1 MRLLVKHQATYHYE
15 APIASAIQTL
25 RLMPRSYEGLTVLNW
40 QVSSDARRELPSYID
55 GYGNVTHCHA
65 VNYPHAN
72 AAVFVEGE
80 VETTATHGVVRG
92 APEPLPPLFFLRRT
106 PLTTA
111 DAAIEALARDAARQG
126 SVLKQ
131 LHALL
136 NAVRDKVDYRLGTT
150 DSATTAAQALAPG
163 ARLCQ
168 DHALSFTAR
177 AGGLAVPARYAAG
190 DFVTGVDSPEG

>member
-1 MRLLVKHQATYHYE
+1 MRLLVKHQTTYHYE

-55 GYGNVTHCHA
+55 GYGNITHCHA

-80 VETTATHGVVRG
+80 VETAAAHGVVRG

-106 PLTTA
+106 ALTTA
-111 DAAIEALARDAARQG
+111 DAAVEALARDPARPG
-126 SVLKQ
+126 SVRRPLPSPRNPGPD
-131 LHALL
+131 
-136 NAVRDKVDYRLGTT
+136 NADDR
-150 DSATTAAQALAPG
+150 P
-163 ARLCQ
+163 
-168 DHALSFTAR
+168 
-177 AGGLAVPARYAAG
+177 P
-190 DFVTGVDSPEG
+190 